1 MTYARLIAVSALM
14 LATSVATSIAHAL
27 TIAPYS
33 AAALAAAQKAG
44 EPVALHFHA
53 TWCSTCKAQDKA
65 FNELQSDPSLKLTVL
80 QADYDTEVDLKK
92 QLKVRSQSTLIV
104 YRGGTERA
112 RSSGD
117 TQPERLKAL
126 LKTAL

>member
-1 MTYARLIAVSALM
+1 MTVARLIAVSALTF
-14 LATSVATSIAHAL
+14 AASIANAL

-33 AAALAAAQKAG
+33 AAAWAAAQKAG

-65 FNELQSDPSLKLTVL
+65 FNELQADPTLRLTVL
-80 QADYDTEVDLKK
+80 QADYDTEGDLKK
-92 QLKVRSQSTLIV
+92 QMKVRSQSTLIV
-104 YRGGTERA
+104 FRGNTERA

-117 TQPERLKAL
+117 TQPEKLKAL
-126 LKTAL
+126 LQTAL

>member
-1 MTYARLIAVSALM
+1 MTLARLIVLSALTF
-14 LATSVATSIAHAL
+14 AASFAHAL

-44 EPVALHFHA
+44 DPVAVHFHA
-53 TWCSTCKAQDKA
+53 TWCSTCKAQDRA
-65 FNELQSDPSLKLTVL
+65 FNELQADPTLKLTVL
-80 QADYDTEVDLKK
+80 QADYDTEGELKK
-92 QLKVRSQSTLIV
+92 QMKVRSQSTLIV
-104 YRGGTERA
+104 FRGSAERA

-117 TQPERLKAL
+117 TQPDRLKAL

>member
-1 MTYARLIAVSALM
+1 MTLARLIALSALTF
-14 LATSVATSIAHAL
+14 AASFAHAL

-44 EPVALHFHA
+44 EPVAVHFHA

-65 FNELQSDPSLKLTVL
+65 FNELQADPALKLTVL
-80 QADYDTEVDLKK
+80 QADYDTEGELKK
-92 QLKVRSQSTLIV
+92 QMKVRSQSTLIV
-104 YRGGTERA
+104 FRGKAERA

-117 TQPERLKAL
+117 TQPDRLKAL

>member
-1 MTYARLIAVSALM
+1 MMLARLIALSALTF
-14 LATSVATSIAHAL
+14 AASFAHAL

-44 EPVALHFHA
+44 EPVAVHFHA
-53 TWCSTCKAQDKA
+53 TWCSTCKAQDRA
-65 FNELQSDPSLKLTVL
+65 FNELQADPTLKLTVL
-80 QADYDTEVDLKK
+80 QADYDTEGELKK
-92 QLKVRSQSTLIV
+92 QMKVRSQSTLIV
-104 YRGGTERA
+104 FRGSTERA

-117 TQPERLKAL
+117 TQPDRLKAL

>member
-1 MTYARLIAVSALM
+1 MLSALTF
-14 LATSVATSIAHAL
+14 AASFAHAL

-44 EPVALHFHA
+44 DPVAVHFHA
-53 TWCSTCKAQDKA
+53 TWCSTCKAQDRA
-65 FNELQSDPSLKLTVL
+65 FNELQADPTLKLTVL
-80 QADYDTEVDLKK
+80 QADYDTEGELKK
-92 QLKVRSQSTLIV
+92 QMKVRSQSTLIV
-104 YRGGTERA
+104 FRGSAERA

-117 TQPERLKAL
+117 TQPDKLKAL

>member
-1 MTYARLIAVSALM
+1 MNYARLIAL
-14 LATSVATSIAHAL
+14 SVLTFAASIAQAL

-33 AAALAAAQKAG
+33 AQALAAAQKAG
-44 EPVALHFHA
+44 EPVAVHFHA

-65 FNELQSDPSLKLTVL
+65 FNELQADPTLKLTVL
-80 QADYDTEVDLKK
+80 QADYDTEGELKK
-92 QLKVRSQSTLIV
+92 QMKVRSQSTLIV
-104 YRGGTERA
+104 FRGNTERA

>member
-1 MTYARLIAVSALM
+1 MTYTRLIAMSALM
-14 LATSVATSIAHAL
+14 LATSVAHAL

-33 AAALAAAQKAG
+33 AAALASAQKAG

-104 YRGGTERA
+104 YREAPNGPAHRA
-112 RSSGD
+112 TPSRND
-117 TQPERLKAL
+117 
-126 LKTAL
+126 

>member
-1 MTYARLIAVSALM
+1 MTYARLIALSALTFA
-14 LATSVATSIAHAL
+14 ATLAHAL

-33 AAALAAAQKAG
+33 AATLAAAQKAG
-44 EPVALHFHA
+44 EPIALHFHA

-65 FNELQSDPSLKLTVL
+65 FNELQADPTLKLTVL
-80 QADYDTEVDLKK
+80 QADYDTEGELKK
-92 QLKVRSQSTLIV
+92 QMKVRSQSTLIV
-104 YRGGTERA
+104 FRGSAERA

-117 TQPERLKAL
+117 TQPDRLKAL

>member
-1 MTYARLIAVSALM
+1 MTLARLIALSALTF
-14 LATSVATSIAHAL
+14 AASFAHAL

-44 EPVALHFHA
+44 DPVAVHFHA
-53 TWCSTCKAQDKA
+53 TWCSTCKAQDRA
-65 FNELQSDPSLKLTVL
+65 FNELQADPTLKLTVL
-80 QADYDTEVDLKK
+80 QADYDTEGELKK
-92 QLKVRSQSTLIV
+92 QMKVRSQSTLIV
-104 YRGGTERA
+104 FRGSAERA

-117 TQPERLKAL
+117 TQPDRLKAL

>member
-1 MTYARLIAVSALM
+1 MTLARLIALSALTF
-14 LATSVATSIAHAL
+14 AASFAHAL

-44 EPVALHFHA
+44 DPVAVHFHA
-53 TWCSTCKAQDKA
+53 TWCSTCKAQDRA
-65 FNELQSDPSLKLTVL
+65 FNELQADPTLKLTVL
-80 QADYDTEVDLKK
+80 QADYDTEGDLKK
-92 QLKVRSQSTLIV
+92 QMKVRSQSTLIV
-104 YRGGTERA
+104 FRGSAERA

-117 TQPERLKAL
+117 TQPDRLKAL

>member
-1 MTYARLIAVSALM
+1 MNHARLIAVSALM
-14 LATSVATSIAHAL
+14 FAASAVHAL
-27 TIAPYS
+27 TVAPYS
-33 AAALAAAQKAG
+33 VAALAAAQKAG

-65 FNELQSDPSLKLTVL
+65 FTELQNDPSLKLTVL

-104 YRGGTERA
+104 FRGSTERA

-117 TQPERLKAL
+117 TQPERLKTL